1 MSRGLGVFRNP
12 VSNATTPPPGEMA
25 EWPIAP
31 VLKTGVSARGP
42 RVRIPAS
49 PLEEPL
55 DFPVSPGSSR
65 GFSFFEQV
73 GFARIVTD
81 SATFSYLADVHV
93 EESHRGKGIGR
104 ELVTRLMQPTAN
116 DTVRT
121 ICLATQD
128 AHEVYRPLGFTETQP
143 GRYMIFRAD
152 EQKWQEKSEP

>member
-1 MSRGLGVFRNP
+1 MPGYGSPMEHLDASHLVEYSFDHARIDIARVHGWLRGAYWCPNIRRDILEKAFANSVCIGAYDV
-12 VSNATTPPPGEMA
+12 AT
-25 EWPIAP
+25 
-31 VLKTGVSARGP
+31 S
-42 RVRIPAS
+42 
-49 PLEEPL
+49 
-55 DFPVSPGSSR
+55 
-65 GFSFFEQV
+65 EQV

-93 EESHRGKGIGR
+93 EVSHRGKGIGR
-104 ELVTRLMQPTAN
+104 ELVTRLMQHSAN

-152 EQKWQEKSEP
+152 EQKWQEKSGT